1 MRIGIDLGG
10 SHVGIGLVDNKLEL
24 VDKLEENI
32 TEIEKEQIE
41 TSLVKKIKENTER
54 LLSMKNVSIETI
66 ESIGIACPGTVYN
79 GEIVKSR
86 KFRALSFSTK
96 TKIRRNL
103 GKTYINKK

>member
-41 TSLVKKIKENTER
+41 TSLVKKIKVNTER
-54 LLSMKNVSIETI
+54 LLSMKNVSIDSI
-66 ESIGIACPGTVYN
+66 DSIGIACPGTVCN

-86 KFRALSFSTK
+86 KFRDLSFSTK